1 MKLADIK
8 YQVAMTAAFVLS
20 GGQFTDIATHRHGAV
35 AACSGLL
42 QQQHVQQIIPPPPL
56 GPTQPPIYW
65 VPCLFARDKEVRA

>member
-42 QQQHVQQIIPPPPL
+42 QQQHVQQIIPPPPGANTASYLL
-56 GPTQPPIYW
+56 GT
-65 VPCLFARDKEVRA
+65 LFICQG